1 MGERQNFYSLQLPE
15 QEHIP
20 SPRDSGLTG
29 LFIISLAFSVFGLC
43 RVVFIFFSPEW
54 KSLRWKRNA
63 EKGGK
68 KSTGFAACSCCR
80 RKAGQAE
87 VLFFLL
93 LFSLSLNPSS
103 LLPWRRVTARNWVL
117 FLGDWLLP
125 PPPPHPS
132 TVPPYGQ
139 AAEQRLGREGKQ
151 KEANKPTTP
160 RRPRKAPEQPSAAKT
175 CREISLPPRLPPSP
189 SRSWSECPDFHQDLF
204 FLSPSSF
211 PF

>member
-68 KSTGFAACSCCR
+68 KNPPG
-80 RKAGQAE
+80 
-87 VLFFLL
+87 
-93 LFSLSLNPSS
+93 SLP
-103 LLPWRRVTARNWVL
+103 
-117 FLGDWLLP
+117 
-125 PPPPHPS
+125 
-132 TVPPYGQ
+132 VPV
-139 AAEQRLGREGKQ
+139 AAEGLD
-151 KEANKPTTP
+151 KP
-160 RRPRKAPEQPSAAKT
+160 
-175 CREISLPPRLPPSP
+175 
-189 SRSWSECPDFHQDLF
+189 RSF
-204 FLSPSSF
+204 FFSSSF
-211 PF
+211 FS